1 MGPKLIGLI
10 GPRAEQQP
18 LDDGLFDETCSGT
31 RSDDAIQL
39 GEKRVSH
46 DN

>member
-1 MGPKLIGLI
+1 MGLKLIGLI
-10 GPRAEQQP
+10 GRRAEQQP

-39 GEKRVSH
+39 SEKRVCH